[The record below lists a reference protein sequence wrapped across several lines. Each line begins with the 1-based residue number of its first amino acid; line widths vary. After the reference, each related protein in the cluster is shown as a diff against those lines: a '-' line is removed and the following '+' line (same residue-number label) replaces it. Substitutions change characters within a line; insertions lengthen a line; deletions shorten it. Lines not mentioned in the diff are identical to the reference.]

1 MLISTSLQ
9 ATKLIKPKEPTM
21 KLIKIAIDER
31 VKQLTRK
38 MNSEPNQMIK
48 EIIQTEISELR
59 KEEAAIVAKK

>member
-1 MLISTSLQ
+1 
-9 ATKLIKPKEPTM
+9 M
-21 KLIKIAIDER
+21 KLIKTAIDER

-59 KEEAAIVAKK
+59 KEEAALAAKK